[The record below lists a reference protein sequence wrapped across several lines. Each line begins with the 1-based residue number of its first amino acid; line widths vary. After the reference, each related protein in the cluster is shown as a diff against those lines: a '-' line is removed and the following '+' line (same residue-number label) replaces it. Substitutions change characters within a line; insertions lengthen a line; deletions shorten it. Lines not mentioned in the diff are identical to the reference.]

1 MLQNQA
7 AKKVFHWL
15 VVVVLLGNLAYGAKV
30 YSESDAVS
38 QENDQHAN
46 LDLFI
51 HVLERIRRD

>member
-38 QENDQHAN
+38 QENDPHAN
-46 LDLFI
+46 LDLSLI
-51 HVLERIRRD
+51 HI